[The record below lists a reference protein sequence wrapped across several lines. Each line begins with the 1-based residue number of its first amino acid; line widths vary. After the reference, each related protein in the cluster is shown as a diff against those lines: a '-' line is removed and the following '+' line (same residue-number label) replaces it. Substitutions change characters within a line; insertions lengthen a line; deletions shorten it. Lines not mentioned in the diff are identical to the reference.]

1 MNTNEEAEIKKEFQL
16 ERVILFSDAV
26 FAIIITIM
34 VLDIR
39 LPEGLRHAE
48 PAAIKHAFLELI
60 PKILA
65 YALSFFLVSKFWRE
79 HLKMFSLL
87 KDYDAKLLA
96 YNLLYLF
103 SISLYPFAVTLIT
116 GNTDLESMQFT
127 WAGYT
132 YVGIFLFSTLS
143 QTLMATYLINNQHKL
158 CFDVSSLDK
167 ILSYRAR
174 RLNYF
179 IIPLVIVVMFT
190 ISYLGL
196 QPVFA
201 VYTLAVYGAVMSR
214 IMKKYYPEKSNNGAI
229 LSRIFGKRRDIHAK
243 VNEIREIRE
252 Q

>member
-1 MNTNEEAEIKKEFQL
+1 MNINEEAEIKKEFQL

-39 LPEGLRHAE
+39 LPEGLRHAD
-48 PAAIKHAFLELI
+48 AITIKRAFVQLI

-65 YALSFFLVSKFWRE
+65 YGLSFFLVSKFWRE
-79 HLKMFSLL
+79 HLKMFSIL
-87 KDYDAKLLA
+87 KDYDSKLLA

-103 SISLYPFAVTLIT
+103 SISLYPFAVSLVS

-132 YVGIFLFSTLS
+132 YVGIFLFSTFS
-143 QTLMATYLINNQHKL
+143 QTLMATYLVNNQHKL
-158 CFDVSSLDK
+158 CYNVSNLDS
-167 ILSYRAR
+167 ILTYKAR

-179 IIPLVIVVMFT
+179 IIPIMISIMVA
-190 ISYLGL
+190 ISYLAL

-201 VYTLAVYGAVMSR
+201 IYTLALYGIAMSR
-214 IMKKYYPEKSNNGAI
+214 ISKKYYPKKTNNGPI
-229 LSRIFGKRRDIHAK
+229 LARLFRFRRRKAVMQERLEVRD
-243 VNEIREIRE
+243 
-252 Q
+252 